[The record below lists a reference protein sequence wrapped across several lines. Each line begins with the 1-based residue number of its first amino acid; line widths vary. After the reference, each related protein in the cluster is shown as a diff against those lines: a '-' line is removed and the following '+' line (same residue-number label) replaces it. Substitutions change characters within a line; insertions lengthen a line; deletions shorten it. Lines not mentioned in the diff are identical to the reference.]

1 MAKAKFNQAVTEVK
15 LIRLNYGAPKEFEL
29 RERVKTRDMNG
40 KTITIDN
47 LIVSN
52 QIKKVKNDKGEYE
65 TVMTKDGT
73 KPIYQPFVYVGFG
86 KDKYF
91 VTKSQML
98 FRQLER
104 MTDKQLV
111 YYELK
116 DVKVDDVIGCTVVIS
131 GESVKYADGKDYE
144 QIVFNDAE

>member
-98 FRQLER
+98 IRQLER

>member
-1 MAKAKFNQAVTEVK
+1 MAKAMFNQAKNEVK
-15 LIRLNYGAPKEFEL
+15 LIRRNYGAPKEFEL
-29 RERVKTRDMNG
+29 MERVKTRDMNG

-52 QIKKVKNDKGEYE
+52 QIKKQKNDKGEYE
-65 TVMTKDGT
+65 TVMTKDGS
-73 KPIYQPFVYVGFG
+73 KPIYQPLVYVAFEDG
-86 KDKYF
+86 KYF

-98 FRQLER
+98 IKQLER
-104 MTDKQLV
+104 LTNKTLV
-111 YYELK
+111 YYEPK

>member
-1 MAKAKFNQAVTEVK
+1 MAKTMFNQAVKEVK

-52 QIKKVKNDKGEYE
+52 QIKKTKNEKGEYV
-65 TVMTKDGT
+65 TVMTKDGS
-73 KPIYQPFVYVGFG
+73 KPIYQPLVYVGF
-86 KDKYF
+86 DDTKYF

-98 FRQLER
+98 IRQLER
-104 MTDKQLV
+104 LSNKTLV
-111 YYELK
+111 YYEEK
-116 DVKVDDVIGCTVVIS
+116 DVKVDAVIGCKVLIS
-131 GESVKYADGKDYE
+131 GESVKYADGDYYE